1 MFLNYVPIFLCG
13 SKVTFII
20 RYQNIKTLRLSGEN
34 TCQAQEILKI
44 EILCTNPKVFNRF
57 NKNKSFFHI
66 GIYFERNKIF
76 L

>member
-20 RYQNIKTLRLSGEN
+20 RYQNIKTLRLSSEN
-34 TCQAQEILKI
+34 TLLAQGNVNHYL
-44 EILCTNPKVFNRF
+44 TPKVFNRF